1 MENNFNELLPYLILD
16 ESADVA
22 SFKEMMEKEGIEM
35 VLQWRYYYGYKDAIR
50 IIDFVETKGIYDAW
64 AVLLPKDCQEKADRL
79 LEKHPTILSYFEP
92 AEERFFRGLEISDLK
107 KALASQQMT
116 GRSLALALKVL
127 KEQDIIYTDNEIQ
140 TLKEN
145 LVLENTKK
153 SARTNRAKILIYC
166 LFILIITIYLWFMG
180 LFS

>member
-1 MENNFNELLPYLILD
+1 MENHFNELLPYLILD

-22 SFKEMMEKEGIEM
+22 LFMEMMEKEGIEI
-35 VLQWRYYYGYKDAIR
+35 VLKWRYYYGYKDAIR

-64 AVLLPKDCQEKADRL
+64 VVFLPENCQEKADRL
-79 LEKHPTILSYFEP
+79 LKKHPSILSYFEP

-107 KALASQQMT
+107 KTLASQQMT

-127 KEQDIIYTDNEIQ
+127 KEQNIIYTDNEIQ
-140 TLKEN
+140 TLKEA
-145 LVLENTKK
+145 LLLENAKK
-153 SARTNRAKILIYC
+153 STGVGRAKILIYC